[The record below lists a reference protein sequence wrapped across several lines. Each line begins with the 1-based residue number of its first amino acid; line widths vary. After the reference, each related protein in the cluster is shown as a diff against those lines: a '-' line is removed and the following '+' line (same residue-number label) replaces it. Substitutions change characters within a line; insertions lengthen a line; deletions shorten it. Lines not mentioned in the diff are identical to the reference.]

1 MQALQTTACC
11 LEAELGA
18 PPVSPLSVVS
28 AECKHAPQHL
38 QLACLVLQVKS
49 YGLLAPCQQP
59 PTKLHQSLMRR
70 EGVCCPPNL
79 VVCPEANPLRD
90 GSVLLG
96 LLGQFPLDEESLL
109 GRLQSRSTTISHTL
123 HNDLSRLQLHTAR
136 DGRQENHKGHKAH

>member
-28 AECKHAPQHL
+28 
-38 QLACLVLQVKS
+38 
-49 YGLLAPCQQP
+49 
-59 PTKLHQSLMRR
+59 
-70 EGVCCPPNL
+70 NL